1 MGYLANF
8 MVYTLAMVGVIV
20 VALLIFKS
28 ATSGGI
34 TGGKSKY
41 LKIIDTLN
49 LAPRKTLYI
58 VSTGREK
65 FLIAGDVDKT
75 SLISKL
81 ETAEDCSEAYE
92 IRNDR
97 MGEVSS
103 DLSLTGKHLTPTL
116 SSKEREF
123 SDLANLAQVPSPRG
137 RVREG
142 AFQEI
147 QSPMTFQETMSKL
160 PKPSFM
166 DKSDIGIKS
175 SMLNSKNA
183 GGKSVLRN
191 LAERMR

>member
-20 VALLIFKS
+20 VALLIFKN

-58 VSTGREK
+58 VSTGSEK

-75 SLISKL
+75 SLISKM

-97 MGEVSS
+97 MGKVSS